1 MHLLFL
7 DNSYVD
13 SKNLDITALGGFL
26 IKDSDYLEVRKKFE
40 DIKLSNGLL
49 PTDPVKW
56 SPQSRDK
63 RFAAQRKIKGQN
75 QFKTEILKLIGE
87 SKLKIVVAFINT
99 NLKSYRTLKQDR
111 KISKADLQK
120 IQLDYEKRALEYL
133 AQRLQLELQDLKKRN
148 SDDEKGLILIES
160 YDQEKSAQLVE
171 YYKKIWHTGSGE
183 FNMRFSLLFD
193 SITYS
198 HDFGCDGIQLAD
210 FMVGSMCYT
219 VKNSKYHYIRNYRN
233 KVRNRNKKVKGIG
246 IVVYPSNST
255 IADNLIKNIEDN
267 L

>member
-1 MHLLFL
+1 
-7 DNSYVD
+7 VE
-13 SKNLDITALGGFL
+13 SKNLDLAALGGFL
-26 IKDSDYLEVRKKFE
+26 IKDDDYLGMRKKCE

-63 RFAAQRKIKGQN
+63 RFAAQRKIKNQN
-75 QFKTEILKLIGE
+75 QFKTEILKLIGK
-87 SKLKIVVAFINT
+87 SKAKIVVALINT
-99 NLKSYRTLKQDR
+99 NFKSYRALKQN
-111 KISKADLQK
+111 KNITKSDLQK

-133 AQRLQLELQDLKKRN
+133 AQRVQLELQDIRKKN
-148 SDDEKGLILIES
+148 DGDEKGLILIES
-160 YDQEKSAQLVE
+160 YDQEKSPQLVE

-183 FNMRFSLLFD
+183 FNMHFSLLFD
-193 SITYS
+193 SIVYS

-210 FMVGSMCYT
+210 FIVGSMCYT
-219 VKNSKYHYIRNYRN
+219 IKNSKYHYLNNYKN
-233 KVRNRNKKVKGIG
+233 KVRSRNKKIKGVG

-255 IADNLIKNIEDN
+255 IADNIIKNIESS